1 MRTLEYTLPDGSTG
15 TATPDDV
22 AKAVEALLMD
32 GTMVMDSKELQV
44 ALEQARA
51 NEARHTAIV
60 RAVVERAVERGVVT
74 R

>member
-15 TATPDDV
+15 TASPDDV

-51 NEARHTAIV
+51 SEARHTAII